1 MYVDIRVCEEDFD
14 LGAEWAAQRARAG
27 GAAGAMAAFVGLVR
41 DRHDGDGVRAL
52 TLEHYPGM
60 TERSIA
66 DIVAR
71 CAERWPVQDVVI
83 VHRVGT
89 LPPEAQIVLVQ
100 VAGGHRPEVFAA
112 CEYLMD
118 YLKTEAVFW
127 KREEGSAGARW
138 VASTAD
144 DHARRAGW
152 VKSGGNGGESGGV

>member
-1 MYVDIRVCEEDFD
+1 MHVDIRVCEEDFD
-14 LGAEWAAQRARAG
+14 IGDEWNRQRARVG

-41 DRHDGDGVRAL
+41 DRHDGEGVSAL

-60 TERSIA
+60 TEQSIG
-66 DIVAR
+66 DIVTR

-89 LPPEAQIVLVQ
+89 LLPEAQIVLVQ

-127 KREEGSAGARW
+127 KREQGSGGARW
-138 VASTAD
+138 VTSTAD

-152 VKSGGNGGESGGV
+152 LETDES